1 MPKVK
6 IPRKSVIVD
15 MTAMCD
21 VSFLLLTFFILTAK
35 FRPSETVMIDTP
47 TSRATTKAPD
57 DRLTIVVDSLGR
69 AYLDFSVPKRR
80 TETLESLIERY
91 GSKYPQLKLLTPNDI
106 ANFSNI
112 ETFGN
117 AIGELP
123 SILKLKSDDLKRV
136 KLTGVPRDSA
146 DNQLGDWVNA
156 ARYSALNDGLDLP
169 IAIKGDKNTD
179 VTAVQDIIEIMRE
192 REVFRFNLLTT
203 QEGKID

>member
-35 FRPSETVMIDTP
+35 FRPTETVMIDTP
-47 TSRATTKAPD
+47 TSRATIKAPD
-57 DRLTIVVDSLGR
+57 DRLTIIVDSAGK

-80 TETLESLIERY
+80 TETLITLTERY
-91 GSKYPQLKLLTPNDI
+91 GGKYPQLKMLSKEQI
-106 ANFSNI
+106 ANFANI
-112 ETFGN
+112 ETFGFQ
-117 AIGELP
+117 IEQLPEL
-123 SILKLKSDDLKRV
+123 LKLKPDEIKT
-136 KLTGVPRDSA
+136 KKMPGIPRDST

-179 VTAVQDIIEIMRE
+179 VTAVQEIIEIMRE